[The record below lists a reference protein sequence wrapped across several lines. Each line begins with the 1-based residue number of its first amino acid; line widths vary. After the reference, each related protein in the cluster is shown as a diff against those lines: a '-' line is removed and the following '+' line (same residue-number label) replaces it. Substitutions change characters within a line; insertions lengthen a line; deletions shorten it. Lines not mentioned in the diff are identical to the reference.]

1 MRPHAPSSRAY
12 FRIRISVLDASFAVL
27 SPILALVLRDAPV
40 LSDGSYSLYFYW
52 AFCAIF
58 SLISFSIF
66 RLEHKGV
73 RYFSV
78 DDIFDI
84 VKAVV
89 VAELLT
95 ATALFSFTRLD
106 GIPRSTLFIHAL
118 ILAAALIAA
127 RTMAHLFE
135 YERKRFHTR
144 PIKATSMPLSLLP
157 TIFPLRSS
165 NGWRPMILNPNRLSQ
180 SSMISEE
187 MVGRKNLRASQ
198 FSAVR

>member
-12 FRIRISVLDASFAVL
+12 FRIKVSPVDACFAVL
-27 SPILALVLRDAPV
+27 SPMLALALRDAPV
-40 LSDGSYSLYFYW
+40 LSDRSYSLYLYW
-52 AFCAIF
+52 ASCAIF

-66 RLEHKGV
+66 RLEHQGT

-95 ATALFSFTRLD
+95 ATILFSFTRLD
-106 GIPRSTLFIHAL
+106 GIPRSTLFIHSL

-135 YERKRFHTR
+135 FEQKRAHRR
-144 PIKATSMPLSLLP
+144 PLKAKYV
-157 TIFPLRSS
+157 I
-165 NGWRPMILNPNRLSQ
+165 
-180 SSMISEE
+180 
-187 MVGRKNLRASQ
+187 
-198 FSAVR
+198 